1 MSSTGKRRPNP
12 PELGLGPWNARQE
25 RVAVLLA
32 SGSTVVQTAAETGA
46 GERTI
51 HGWLDNPTYRAFVAR
66 TRDRI
71 LDATVGRLTNSAT
84 RAVMV
89 LESLLGSEN
98 ESVRL
103 RAATSILDAMIRT
116 REHGEITAR
125 VAELEQ
131 RVAETGE
138 VQRWAG

>member
-1 MSSTGKRRPNP
+1 MSSTEKRSNGP
-12 PELGLGPWNARQE
+12 GPWNPRQE

-32 SGSTVVQTAAETGA
+32 SGSTVVQAAETGA
-46 GERTI
+46 GERTV
-51 HGWLDNPTYRAFVAR
+51 HGWLDNPAYRAFVAR

-71 LDATVGRLTNSAT
+71 LDATVGRLTDSAT
-84 RAVMV
+84 RAVAV

-103 RAATSILDAMIRT
+103 RAATSILDALIKT
-116 REHGEITAR
+116 REHGEIASR

-138 VQRWAG
+138 VHRWAG

>member
-1 MSSTGKRRPNP
+1 MSSTEKRPNG
-12 PELGLGPWNARQE
+12 PELGSGPWNPRQE

-32 SGSTVVQTAAETGA
+32 SGSTVVQAAAETGA
-46 GERTI
+46 GERTV
-51 HGWLDNPTYRAFVAR
+51 HGWLDNPGYRAFVAR

-71 LDATVGRLTNSAT
+71 LDSTIGRLTDSAT
-84 RAVMV
+84 RAVAV

-98 ESVRL
+98 DSVRL
-103 RAATSILDAMIRT
+103 RAATSILDALIKT
-116 REHGEITAR
+116 REHSEIASR